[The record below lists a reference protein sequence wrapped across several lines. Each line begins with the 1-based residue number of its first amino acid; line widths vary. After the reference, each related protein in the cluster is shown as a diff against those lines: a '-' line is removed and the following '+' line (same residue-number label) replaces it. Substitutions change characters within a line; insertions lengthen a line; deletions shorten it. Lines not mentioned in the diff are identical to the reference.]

1 MYSIAK
7 LIEYLIFVVV
17 VVAGFDKSSIYASM
31 ACKPTV

>member
-17 VVAGFDKSSIYASM
+17 AAGFDTSSIYASM